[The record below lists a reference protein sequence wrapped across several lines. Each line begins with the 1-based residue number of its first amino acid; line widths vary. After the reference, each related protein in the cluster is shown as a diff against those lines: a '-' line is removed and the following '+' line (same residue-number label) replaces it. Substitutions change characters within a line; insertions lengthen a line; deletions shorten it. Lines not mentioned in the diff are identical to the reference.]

1 MIFEEKTI
9 TVKNGKRVLFR
20 SPTAEDAQEMIDYLE
35 VTAGETDFL
44 NCYPGERQITPD
56 REAAYLE
63 NINRSPNDVMIVCT
77 CDGKIAGNCQIVW
90 STREKMSHRGTVMIA
105 LLQPYWGMG
114 IGTAMFQE
122 MIRIGREN
130 HLMQLELDFVEGNTR
145 AQALYEKMG
154 FKIVAERPNAI
165 RLRDG
170 RLLKEYSMILP
181 L

>member
-9 TVKNGKRVLFR
+9 TVKNGKTVLFR
-20 SPTAEDAQEMIDYLE
+20 SPRAEDAREMIDYLE

-44 NCYPGERQITPD
+44 NCYPGERKITEEQ
-56 REAAYLE
+56 EAAYLD
-63 NINRSPNDVMIVCT
+63 NINSSTNNVMIVCS

-90 STREKMSHRGTVMIA
+90 STREKMRHRGTVMIA

-114 IGTAMFQE
+114 IGTAMFRE

-154 FKIVAERPNAI
+154 FQIVAERPNAI

>member
-1 MIFEEKTI
+1 
-9 TVKNGKRVLFR
+9 
-20 SPTAEDAQEMIDYLE
+20 
-35 VTAGETDFL
+35 
-44 NCYPGERQITPD
+44 
-56 REAAYLE
+56 
-63 NINRSPNDVMIVCT
+63 
-77 CDGKIAGNCQIVW
+77 
-90 STREKMSHRGTVMIA
+90 MSHRGTVMIA